1 MGVYRR
7 IYAML
12 WLHVVRTSRYLWSLA
27 NWGVTEFM
35 WIAIYI
41 LGALAFTPEE
51 RYGDVVPTIFWAVIA
66 WNMMSTA
73 TWTIG
78 NWIRFYINMG
88 MFEEHEL
95 ADASHALFLT
105 LRTLPALVETI
116 VAAVF
121 VGVFLA
127 NVTSVEV
134 LRASNPLLLG
144 ASLAL
149 ILVMAILYSLSLA
162 FLSMAAGSPAPLL
175 DFLNF
180 ILFIVGGIA
189 VPVSSLP
196 GALRLV
202 AILTPYSH
210 PAELMRYAS
219 VGWTPYLGVHGEVLA
234 SLAYITFMGSMAWLI
249 YRWAR
254 WRALREGVKGIG
266 RT

>member
-1 MGVYRR
+1 MMFKRV
-7 IYAML
+7 YAML

-35 WIAIYI
+35 WIAIYM
-41 LGALAFTPEE
+41 LGALAFTPE
-51 RYGDVVPTIFWAVIA
+51 YKYSDVVPTIFWAVIA

-78 NWIRFYINMG
+78 NWVRFYINMG

-95 ADASHALFLT
+95 ADANHALFLT
-105 LRTLPALVETI
+105 LRTLPALVETL
-116 VAAVF
+116 VAAAF
-121 VGVFLA
+121 VGVFLV
-127 NVTSVEV
+127 NVTGVEV
-134 LRASNPLLLG
+134 LRASDPLLLG

-149 ILVMAILYSLSLA
+149 ILAMSILYSLSLA
-162 FLSMAAGSPAPLL
+162 FLSIIAGSPAPLL

-180 ILFIVGGIA
+180 ILFIAGGIA

-196 GALRLV
+196 EALRVIAVLS
-202 AILTPYSH
+202 PYSH

-219 VGWTPYLGVHGEVLA
+219 VGWTPYLGVDGEVLA
-234 SLAYITFMGSMAWLI
+234 SLIYIAFMSIVALLV

-254 WRALREGVKGIG
+254 GKALREGVKGIG